1 MVEKKGKKKTKKMGL
16 MTKEVKINPKF
27 EPMFRVDFVNGYY
40 SQELHNMMRNK
51 FCSILFNFEKKNF

>member
-27 EPMFRVDFVNGYY
+27 EPMFRVDFVNGV
-40 SQELHNMMRNK
+40 L
-51 FCSILFNFEKKNF
+51 